1 VSKFVK
7 GQSGNPAGRK
17 PGSRNRVTELCADL
31 LGDDA
36 DEIMR
41 ECIKRAKKGDAVA
54 LRLCVE
60 RILPIRAARDR
71 SVCVELPDV
80 RTATDLVAA
89 AATVIERAAA
99 GDMSLSEAR
108 EFMGLLEVE
117 RRVIETSE
125 LAVRIEVLESQASAG
140 GEVGPAVAEL
150 ARRVRRVVLE
160 EEVKR

>member
-1 VSKFVK
+1 MK

>member
-1 VSKFVK
+1 VY
-7 GQSGNPAGRK
+7 QAREEGRR
-17 PGSRNRVTELCADL
+17 GC
-31 LGDDA
+31 
-36 DEIMR
+36 
-41 ECIKRAKKGDAVA
+41 VA
-54 LRLCVE
+54 LVCRA
-60 RILPIRAARDR
+60 ILPIRAARDR

-125 LAVRIEVLESQASAG
+125 LAVRIEVLESQASAVRG
-140 GEVGPAVAEL
+140 RAAVAEL